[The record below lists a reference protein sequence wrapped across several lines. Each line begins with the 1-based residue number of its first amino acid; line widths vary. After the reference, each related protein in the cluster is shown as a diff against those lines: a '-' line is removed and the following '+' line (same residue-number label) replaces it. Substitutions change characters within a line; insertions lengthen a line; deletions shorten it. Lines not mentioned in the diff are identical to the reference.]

1 MRRTLKRYILA
12 CGSMALSAVVFFAL
26 IPSASAA
33 AVGTLNEA
41 NCAGGGVIVNA
52 TTITW
57 LPVGT
62 VAGTG
67 CIDTGIGTALAY
79 SGGLLGPGV
88 AGNIA
93 DLTPGGIVDDF
104 MTFSGT
110 TLDFVL
116 DGFTAPATTNGTNC
130 AGTTTGQTCVAV
142 AGSPFIL
149 TNLGSGDTGV
159 SLTAF
164 GTILD
169 GGTTS
174 NWSGSFT
181 TQLNM
186 TPGAIQTDILGGGS
200 VTSTHSAQFLVTTVP
215 EPASLAMIGAGLIGL
230 AFATRK
236 RKARS

>member
-1 MRRTLKRYILA
+1 
-12 CGSMALSAVVFFAL
+12 MALGAALLFTL
-26 IPSASAA
+26 IPTASATA
-33 AVGTLNEA
+33 IGTLDEA
-41 NCAGGGVIVNA
+41 NCAGGGVTVTA

-62 VAGTG
+62 VGGTG
-67 CIDTGIGTALAY
+67 CIDTGIGTALTY
-79 SGGLLGPGV
+79 SGGTLGVGV
-88 AGNIA
+88 QGNIA
-93 DLTPGGIVDDF
+93 NLVLNEGIVNDF

-116 DGFTAPATTNGTNC
+116 DGFTTPTTTNGTDC
-130 AGTTTGQTCVAV
+130 AGTTTGQTCVAT
-142 AGSPFIL
+142 AGSQFIL

-169 GGTTS
+169 DGTTT

-181 TQLNM
+181 TQVTT
-186 TPGAIQTDILGGGS
+186 TPGTIQTVILNGGS
-200 VTSTHSAQFLVTTVP
+200 VESTQSAQFLVATVP
-215 EPASLAMIGAGLIGL
+215 EPASLGMIGAGLIGL
-230 AFATRK
+230 AFAAKK